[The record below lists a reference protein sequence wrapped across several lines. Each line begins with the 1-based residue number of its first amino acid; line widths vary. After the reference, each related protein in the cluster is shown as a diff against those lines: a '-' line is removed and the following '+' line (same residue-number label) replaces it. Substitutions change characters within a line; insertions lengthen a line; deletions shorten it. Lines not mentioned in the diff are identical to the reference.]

1 MEHADVDFKERV
13 KKYFALRTRG
23 CGRLGVSC
31 LFPVFFRPLLLATL
45 LCGLSVFSPLP
56 FSRCVPVFPV
66 FSPPFAPPYLSSRTA
81 CSERGCVANPA
92 ERPARSP
99 AEAGAEALKLAFESL
114 SQTDKKI
121 FCIDVDPV
129 PSLSVAQVSSAH
141 SHDSIPLNFFF
152 LL

>member
-1 MEHADVDFKERV
+1 MELANLDFKERV

-23 CGRLGVSC
+23 CGRLVFRC
-31 LFPVFFRPLLLATL
+31 PVFFPLLALAW
-45 LCGLSVFSPLP
+45 SPLRLCL
-56 FSRCVPVFPV
+56 FSRSCLSSFFPP
-66 FSPPFAPPYLSSRTA
+66 FFAPPYASCRTA

-114 SQTDKKI
+114 SQADKKV

-129 PSLSVAQVSSAH
+129 PSLSVAEVSTCRFAVPAPA
-141 SHDSIPLNFFF
+141 DF
-152 LL
+152 LLTAN